1 MLETAI
7 AENPE
12 GAKAYY
18 YLGCL
23 CYDKLQFE
31 KAAELWEKSIRLDD
45 GYPTVHRN
53 LALAYY
59 NKQNDPER
67 AKQELEKAFAL
78 DETDARVLLELD
90 QLYKK
95 LGMPFEKRLELYE
108 SHKDIITERDDVMLE
123 YVTLYNLAGKPEKAY
138 EIIMS
143 HSFRPWEGAE
153 GRISGQYKIALL
165 EMAKKDIAAGAYSEA
180 EEKLEKAL
188 VYPENLGEGKLE
200 GTKDNN
206 LYYYLGLVKEALGKE
221 GAEECFHLAELGD
234 NEPAGAMYYYDQPA
248 DMILYKGLAKQKL
261 GKTKEAHACFNKL
274 MDYGERHLNDV
285 VKNDFFAVSLPDF
298 LIFEDDMDKRNKA
311 HCYYLMGLANLGMGQ
326 KEKAVEEFDKALEY
340 DFNHQN
346 CRIYKELAKG
356 EL

>member
-1 MLETAI
+1 
-7 AENPE
+7 
-12 GAKAYY
+12 
-18 YLGCL
+18 
-23 CYDKLQFE
+23 
-31 KAAELWEKSIRLDD
+31 
-45 GYPTVHRN
+45 
-53 LALAYY
+53 
-59 NKQNDPER
+59 
-67 AKQELEKAFAL
+67 
-78 DETDARVLLELD
+78 
-90 QLYKK
+90 
-95 LGMPFEKRLELYE
+95 
-108 SHKDIITERDDVMLE
+108 
-123 YVTLYNLAGKPEKAY
+123 
-138 EIIMS
+138 MS